1 MGKCIK
7 WYFLQLV
14 EINVV
19 TQITMKWY
27 NQAIP
32 RIRDFKTV
40 LNTFVQSSK
49 NYKFIK
55 NIYVF
60 GEYVT
65 KFKDQNYRIKDI
77 DILVDTDI
85 YSGDLLAIDNSQD
98 GALCISH
105 DMLEDLGFNKYAVSF
120 TENILQHKINNI
132 EFWVGSTDGKV
143 LHWGPMGD
151 TLEDWYRLKREAENK
166 AEIATCLKKAQII
179 RASED
184 LQQKWN
190 EVYDSFMAS
199 HTKDCPQGWYESE
212 NSLETILKTCMP
224 IQNAI

>member
-1 MGKCIK
+1 
-7 WYFLQLV
+7 
-14 EINVV
+14 
-19 TQITMKWY
+19 MKWY

-32 RIRDFKTV
+32 RIRDFKAV
-40 LNTFVQSSK
+40 LNKFVQSSK

-77 DILVDTDI
+77 DILIDTDI

-98 GALCISH
+98 GALCVSH
-105 DMLEDLGFNKYAVSF
+105 DMLEDLGFNKYAVGF
-120 TENILQHKINNI
+120 TENILKHKINNI
-132 EFWVGSTDGKV
+132 EFWVGSSDDKV

-151 TLEDWYRLKREAENK
+151 TLEDWYRLKREAETK
-166 AEIATCLKKAQII
+166 AEIATRLKKAQIV
-179 RASED
+179 RANED

-190 EVYDSFMAS
+190 EAYDSFMAS
-199 HTKDCPQGWYESE
+199 HTQDCPQGWYESE
-212 NSLETILKTCMP
+212 NSLETILKTCMR
-224 IQNAI
+224 IQDIT